1 MLNIAV
7 FCLAVAVAGIAANQ
21 LIFTHNAIEELRQ
34 QQQLLQKRIELLQK
48 RLSG

>member
-1 MLNIAV
+1 MINIAV
-7 FCLAVAVAGIAANQ
+7 IALALAVAGVAANQ